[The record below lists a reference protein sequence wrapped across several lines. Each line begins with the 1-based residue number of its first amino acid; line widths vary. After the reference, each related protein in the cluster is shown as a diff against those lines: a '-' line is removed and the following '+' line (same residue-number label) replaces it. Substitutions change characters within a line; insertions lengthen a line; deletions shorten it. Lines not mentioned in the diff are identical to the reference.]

1 MPPPPPIPAL
11 PPRRMPPL
19 FFKQVLAGATTLLDA
34 QANGTT
40 EKGGE
45 ANEDYN
51 PPETHQQVP

>member
-1 MPPPPPIPAL
+1 
-11 PPRRMPPL
+11 MPPL

-45 ANEDYN
+45 TNEDYN